1 MMNQYMKSE
10 HANWKVSKYFRNLS
24 SKPKIC
30 PVKSKTK
37 AIPKHS
43 SIKHKAA
50 SKYFWLEEKFTR
62 LTLNNNDRAIM
73 SIIIISRLKTNETS
87 NQISIILLSFIY
99 IREVSVTK
107 F

>member
-50 SKYFWLEEKFTR
+50 SKYFWLE
-62 LTLNNNDRAIM
+62 
-73 SIIIISRLKTNETS
+73 
-87 NQISIILLSFIY
+87 
-99 IREVSVTK
+99 
-107 F
+107 